1 MEYRRPAR
9 CAHRWHP
16 GCIPTGSEVF
26 SNEVTRGDR
35 KMKVLLLDDHAL
47 IRDAL
52 RGVVKD
58 LVQDATV
65 LEASDSRQAMRMVEA
80 HSDLHLILLDL
91 NLPDRDGFA
100 VLADLRKQH
109 ATVSVVVLSAF
120 HDRANVLKA
129 L

>member
-1 MEYRRPAR
+1 
-9 CAHRWHP
+9 
-16 GCIPTGSEVF
+16 
-26 SNEVTRGDR
+26 
-35 KMKVLLLDDHAL
+35 MKVLLVDDHAL

-58 LVQDATV
+58 LAQDATV

-80 HSDLHLILLDL
+80 HSDLYLILLDL

-129 L
+129 LDLGALGFIPKSSPREVM